1 MLLTVKNF
9 IKYLKESGGKVRL
22 SYYINMT
29 ESSNLEEEIEKLSHE
44 DRLEITQSSLRRLI
58 AADPLLQD
66 LPGDVTTEEVLSQIA
81 VAQGQSITVTI
92 LRHSETPLLVVV
104 GCTNWKRVFMVLT
117 DKSNATNLWD
127 IPANIAHANSSTLKI
142 SNLPKL
148 EALSYLNNFTSFL
161 MVRHPFERLL
171 SAFRNKLEDQS
182 ESAKYFQT
190 RIGRYIVKKYRPNA
204 TSDEIKSGKNI
215 TFREFAQYLIR
226 EGVTNELANEHW
238 MPVNDLCQPCLINYT
253 FIGKYEWFE
262 EDTRT
267 VLDMVGAPYIDF
279 PVSKPN
285 YTRDK
290 LRFYFQ
296 QLSLSEIEDLY
307 NLYKLDF
314 KLFGYD
320 LNPILGFEIG

>member
-1 MLLTVKNF
+1 
-9 IKYLKESGGKVRL
+9 
-22 SYYINMT
+22 
-29 ESSNLEEEIEKLSHE
+29 
-44 DRLEITQSSLRRLI
+44 
-58 AADPLLQD
+58 
-66 LPGDVTTEEVLSQIA
+66 
-81 VAQGQSITVTI
+81 
-92 LRHSETPLLVVV
+92 
-104 GCTNWKRVFMVLT
+104 
-117 DKSNATNLWD
+117 
-127 IPANIAHANSSTLKI
+127 
-142 SNLPKL
+142 
-148 EALSYLNNFTSFL
+148 
-161 MVRHPFERLL
+161 
-171 SAFRNKLEDQS
+171 
-182 ESAKYFQT
+182 T